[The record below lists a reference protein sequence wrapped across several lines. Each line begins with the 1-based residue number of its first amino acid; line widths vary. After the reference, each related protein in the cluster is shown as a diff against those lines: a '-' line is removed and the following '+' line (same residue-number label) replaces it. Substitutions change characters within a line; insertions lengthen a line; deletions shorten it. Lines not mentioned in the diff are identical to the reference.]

1 MALILTG
8 SSGST
13 TLDSSAGL
21 TFSDSSNQQYASSP
35 YVLKNRII
43 NGAMM
48 IDQRNSGASVTP
60 TATSYVSCD
69 RWYPQ
74 LTQASKFSV
83 QQQTTTVPT
92 GFSFAQQFSVVA
104 SYTVSSGDYFGTEQR
119 IEGFN
124 TADLAWG
131 TANAQTVTLSFWAYA
146 NNAGTYCGSLGN
158 NGSTLSYVFTYT
170 LTANTWTKVSVTIPG
185 PTSGTWVGATNGIGV
200 VVRFTLSAGSTF
212 QTSTTNS
219 WISGNYA
226 VTSSNFNWIGTA
238 SATFYI
244 TGVQLEK
251 GSTATP
257 FEQRLYNQEL
267 ANCQRYYETSFNQ
280 GTAPYNSFS
289 DNTYSPGFN
298 GLISF
303 SGTNVRSNLYFFKT
317 TKRTL
322 PTITTY
328 NPSTIA
334 TSGAIAGYVGGWI
347 AVTSMTPSAN
357 DSAVGIIGTLTGAT
371 TGSSYIIGGGWA
383 ASAEL

>member
-212 QTSTTNS
+212 QTATTNS

-238 SATFYI
+238 SATWYI
-244 TGVQLEK
+244 TGVQLEI

-257 FEQRLYNQEL
+257 FERRLYNQEL
-267 ANCQRYYETSFNQ
+267 TNCQRYYIQSYPYGTVAGTNIGASGAGTLEGVCYGATSFGYTIMGPFSFPVTMRTNPTVTVYNNIT
-280 GTAPYNSFS
+280 GLSTASVCVRNVNAS
-289 DNTYSPGFN
+289 
-298 GLISF
+298 
-303 SGTNVRSNLYFFKT
+303 TNV
-317 TKRTL
+317 
-322 PTITTY
+322 
-328 NPSTIA
+328 
-334 TSGAIAGYVGGWI
+334 AGYVL
-347 AVTSMTPSAN
+347 SASDKQVYISCDN
-357 DSAVGIIGTLTGAT
+357 APVSIRAECAITAT
-371 TGSSYIIGGGWA
+371 
-383 ASAEL
+383 AEL